1 MFRRLRGRLAT
12 LGIREE
18 FHQSNDRVFEVHS
31 YVDVETKNKR
41 QIEKFQELQGRDRL
55 LDASWPSATGVAA
68 VNPALFLNA
77 YG

>member
-55 LDASWPSATGVAA
+55 LDAS
-68 VNPALFLNA
+68 
-77 YG
+77 